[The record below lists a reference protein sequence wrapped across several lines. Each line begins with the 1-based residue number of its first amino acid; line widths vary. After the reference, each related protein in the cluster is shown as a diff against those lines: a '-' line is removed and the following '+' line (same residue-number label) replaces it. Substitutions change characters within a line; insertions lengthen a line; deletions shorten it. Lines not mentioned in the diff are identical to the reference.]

1 MSKREKI
8 VCTVI
13 FSFVIILLA
22 IGVFPAV
29 T

>member
-8 VCTVI
+8 FCAVV
-13 FSFVIILLA
+13 FAFVIILLA

-29 T
+29 S